1 MHGILEY
8 WNTGILEY
16 WNDGTM
22 KYFSSAKY
30 LYSTFQYSSS
40 LIFIVLF

>member
-30 LYSTFQYSSS
+30 LYSTFQYSS
-40 LIFIVLF
+40 IPPFIVLF